1 MPVVN
6 GRRAGMPVNG
16 GKAGM
21 PVNGRAVNG
30 KRYINIKK

>member
-30 KRYINIKK
+30 KRYINVKK